1 MRGKVVIEKIT
12 RLHMGSPPPMRG
24 KAHFKYFSKSKIRIT
39 PAYAGK
45 RLGYAR
51 LTLGVRDH
59 PRLCGEKLIPILYRC
74 GNRGSP
80 PPMRGKAPY
89 YAALTLHIRI
99 TPAYAGKSIPPD
111 LPQPARQDHPR
122 LCGEK
127 CGGQVAIDNKTGS
140 PPPMRGKAWAEAK
153 APADERI
160 TPAYAGKS
168 KLCKV
173 RDIWAWDHP
182 RLCGEK

>member
-1 MRGKVVIEKIT
+1 
-12 RLHMGSPPPMRG
+12 
-24 KAHFKYFSKSKIRIT
+24 
-39 PAYAGK
+39 
-45 RLGYAR
+45 
-51 LTLGVRDH
+51 
-59 PRLCGEKLIPILYRC
+59 
-74 GNRGSP
+74 
-80 PPMRGKAPY
+80 MRGKAPY

-140 PPPMRGKAWAEAK
+140 PPPMRGKALELNGASELIG
-153 APADERI
+153 I

-168 KLCKV
+168 PLQNRWTV
-173 RDIWAWDHP
+173 LR
-182 RLCGEK
+182 